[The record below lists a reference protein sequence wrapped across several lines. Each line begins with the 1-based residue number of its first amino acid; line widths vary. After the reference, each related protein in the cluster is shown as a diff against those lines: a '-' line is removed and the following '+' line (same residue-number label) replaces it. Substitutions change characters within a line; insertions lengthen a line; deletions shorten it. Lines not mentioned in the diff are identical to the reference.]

1 MDRYWIGK
9 GSAELTEIG
18 LEMNWHAI
26 GTGFYIGTGNRLAQ
40 DWEFID
46 VGLTSDWGWID
57 TKFASDWHWI
67 DVRLVLDR
75 HWIGTGLAAL
85 TSEWYHICNGLATK
99 WRPGDEDWQPIGAG
113 LVQDW
118 CWIGAGLARDGH

>member
-75 HWIGTGLAAL
+75 HWIGTGLALDWLHKHQIGITFAM
-85 TSEWYHICNGLATK
+85 
-99 WRPGDEDWQPIGAG
+99 DWQ
-113 LVQDW
+113 
-118 CWIGAGLARDGH
+118 

>member
-57 TKFASDWHWI
+57 TKFALDWHWS
-67 DVRLVLDR
+67 
-75 HWIGTGLAAL
+75 GTGLAAL
-85 TSEWYHICNGLATK
+85 TSEWYYICNGLAMK
-99 WRPGDEDWQPIGAG
+99 
-113 LVQDW
+113 
-118 CWIGAGLARDGH
+118 